1 MYIVLLIQSIFSFI
15 GNFSYFKH
23 FMVIFFAFLNTEN
36 TGIQC
41 MARQLITSK
50 GLTVSMSVDVFLL
63 DL

>member
-1 MYIVLLIQSIFSFI
+1 MYIVLLIQSILSFI

-41 MARQLITSK
+41 ITSK
-50 GLTVSMSVDVFLL
+50 GLIVSMSVNVFLL